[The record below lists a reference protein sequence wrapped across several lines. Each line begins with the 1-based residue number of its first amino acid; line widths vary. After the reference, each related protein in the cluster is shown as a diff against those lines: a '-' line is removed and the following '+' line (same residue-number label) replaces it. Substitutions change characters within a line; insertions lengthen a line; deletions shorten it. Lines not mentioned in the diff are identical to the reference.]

1 MKRIT
6 IIVSGGQE
14 DSLAKQ
20 LAKGAAPAA
29 GRKLGCRLQPAG
41 GRGGPKRKRKPD
53 PTSRE
58 EPFVA
63 KKGLQ
68 VMGFMSPGTC

>member
-14 DSLAKQ
+14 DSLVKQ
-20 LAKGAAPAA
+20 LAKGAAQLLAENWDA
-29 GRKLGCRLQPAG
+29 GCSLQVEEVAQKKAEAG
-41 GRGGPKRKRKPD
+41 

>member
-6 IIVSGGQE
+6 IVVSGGQE

-20 LAKGAAPAA
+20 LAKGAAELLAENWDA
-29 GRKLGCRLQPAG
+29 GCSLQV
-41 GRGGPKRKRKPD
+41 
-53 PTSRE
+53 E
-58 EPFVA
+58 EVASKKTDDGFTIRPPFIE

-68 VMGFMSPGTC
+68 APGFMSPGIR

>member
-20 LAKGAAPAA
+20 LAKGAAQLLAENWDA
-29 GRKLGCRLQPAG
+29 GCSVRVEDMPQKKAEAG
-41 GRGGPKRKRKPD
+41 STLRED
-53 PTSRE
+53 P
-58 EPFVA
+58 FAA

-68 VMGFMSPGTC
+68 VPGFMSSGTC